1 MPSEDLLLYF
11 QDDLRIEAQWTVDGK
26 HYSKTN
32 AAWLVGVLYWF
43 SICGFKPVG

>member
-32 AAWLVGVLYWF
+32 AAWLVGSVVVLAL
-43 SICGFKPVG
+43 SST